1 MQSCKQTIEDVSNV
15 VDFELNEDILFIKIQ
30 KVSLSFINLL
40 LISHHIIDIKPNR
53 MIHLK

>member
-15 VDFELNEDILFIKIQ
+15 VDFELNEDILFIKMQ